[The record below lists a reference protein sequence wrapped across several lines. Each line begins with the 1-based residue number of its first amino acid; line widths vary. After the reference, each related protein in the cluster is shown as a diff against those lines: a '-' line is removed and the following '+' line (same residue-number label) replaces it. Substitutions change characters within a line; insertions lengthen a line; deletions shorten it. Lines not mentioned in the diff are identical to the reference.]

1 MTDYFEMTPTA
12 LMTSEAEMTAAV
24 PKMVELGVSSKLDNT
39 PLKDLPLTMAY
50 VPMQKYSTV
59 YDQAEALNN
68 GTLFPDLDKPFSG
81 KFVK

>member
-1 MTDYFEMTPTA
+1 MTDFFEMTPEIK
-12 LMTSEAEMTAAV
+12 MTSATEMTAAV
-24 PKMVELGVSSKLDNT
+24 PKMVELGVSSKFDNT
-39 PLKDLPLTMAY
+39 PLKDLPLTIAY
-50 VPMQKYSTV
+50 VPMQKYGTV